1 MSKSQLIL
9 TKIDDLNNR
18 FDNFESLLKTL
29 IEKVGELSKN
39 KTKLTIP
46 KKGKEKAKKVI
57 KLGNVVL
64 ARYSDVLL
72 VTGDTYAR
80 KAVLKKYM
88 ARWKP
93 DKKGWTLNLSH
104 YVNLKEDLETYCES
118 VEIEEK
124 SENLIEKPDDVQSN
138 HTDNDDVPVN
148 VICEIMSDDDD

>member
-9 TKIDDLNNR
+9 TKIDDLNAR

-46 KKGKEKAKKVI
+46 KKRKEKAKKVI

-93 DKKGWTLNLSH
+93 EQKGWTLNLSH
-104 YVNLKEDLETYCES
+104 YVDLKDDLETYCES

-124 SENLIEKPDDVQSN
+124 SENLIPKSDEVPANHSN
-138 HTDNDDVPVN
+138 DEVPAN
-148 VICEIMSDDDD
+148 IMCEIMSDDDD

>member
-46 KKGKEKAKKVI
+46 KKRKEKAKKVI

-93 DKKGWTLNLSH
+93 DQKGWTLNLSH
-104 YVNLKEDLETYCES
+104 YVDLKDDLETYCES

-124 SENLIEKPDDVQSN
+124 SENLIPKSDEVPANQSN
-138 HTDNDDVPVN
+138 DEVPAN
-148 VICEIMSDDDD
+148 IMCEIMSDDDD